1 MPFCCDDYGQ
11 CTRGPNCPA
20 RETPHDKAARHFWEP
35 NQALHIEAYTGP
47 SRLHRVLDWVGNY
60 ADAAKTGFFNAFRDA
75 WAVLPSLLVAA
86 CVVLACIFAAGV
98 VVGFA
103 K

>member
-1 MPFCCDDYGQ
+1 MIATHVIHPV
-11 CTRGPNCPA
+11 CPA
-20 RETPHDKAARHFWEP
+20 HRHLCDHPQLCDGFCDVTGEQL
-35 NQALHIEAYTGP
+35 NTVEAPYTGP

-60 ADAAKTGFFNAFRDA
+60 AEAAKTGFFNAFRDA
-75 WAVLPSLLVAA
+75 WAVLPSVLVASG
-86 CVVLACIFAAGV
+86 VVLACVFAAGV